1 MCGCF
6 LWRGTSQRC
15 DVVRPFL
22 DSNDFTAES
31 KGNPKFTSPRK
42 NCSARSRMTFPG
54 LHKSCKGKAFPSTN
68 IRGGQIPGLHNP
80 LKARHLGA
88 PEVAMT
94 I

>member
-1 MCGCF
+1 MI
-6 LWRGTSQRC
+6 LRPNRRATPNLPAPEKI
-15 DVVRPFL
+15 VRPVQEN
-22 DSNDFTAES
+22 S
-31 KGNPKFTSPRK
+31 G
-42 NCSARSRMTFPG
+42 MTFPG
-54 LHKSCKGKAFPSTN
+54 LHKSFEGKAFPSTK